1 VRTTIFSYRINLG
14 FAALSFFREVC
25 LNLIQKYVTLIE
37 EAAESGER

>member
-1 VRTTIFSYRINLG
+1 MRTTIFSYRINLG
-14 FAALSFFREVC
+14 FAALREVC